1 MQNIIAVED
10 EQKIKE
16 GIGKPEV
23 IPVSSSAS
31 SRGPETGL
39 GEVWTGIPDGLSG
52 SKLLTSE
59 QFDLKASA
67 TRYPTAQ
74 FYRFDSAATPAGNR
88 CQQIFSLYE
97 LAHLG

>member
-31 SRGPETGL
+31 SRGPETGF
-39 GEVWTGIPDGLSG
+39 GEVNERGSGRIVVQPDVEKVGVPPVRHWRL
-52 SKLLTSE
+52 
-59 QFDLKASA
+59 A
-67 TRYPTAQ
+67 R
-74 FYRFDSAATPAGNR
+74 
-88 CQQIFSLYE
+88 SL
-97 LAHLG
+97 APCLG